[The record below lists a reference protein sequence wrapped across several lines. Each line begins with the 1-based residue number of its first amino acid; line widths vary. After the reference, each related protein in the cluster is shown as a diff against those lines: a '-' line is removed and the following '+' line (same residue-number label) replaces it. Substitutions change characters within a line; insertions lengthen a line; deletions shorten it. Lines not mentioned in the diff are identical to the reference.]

1 MNASTVLLNLIH
13 VSKISLVS
21 TIFPLITGSGSCPEC
36 GVSLKRNNFRLQL
49 FEDASVEKEVD
60 IRKRILRDYNKKE
73 EDFDSLNEYND
84 YLEEIETIIYN
95 LSNNID
101 VPETNRRIEQYKKEN
116 KESIIRNKIK
126 FNKDVLELERLIEEE
141 QQHEINKREMLE
153 KQEIEAKRRKIM
165 EKEALIDELMFSDN
179 DAKEILNFFAEN
191 KHQASTDVMDGEM
204 KSVKKETIKR
214 ASYFSTGVKI
224 GDNQIFSHTLPKIEE
239 GPLYVYVE
247 PEVVVEGPPYP
258 SWNDLEAMGYLRH
271 VRQESLD
278 ERAGGFMSSLACMR
292 ALQESMCG
300 LYNISKK
307 SEVSSAIA

>member
-1 MNASTVLLNLIH
+1 M
-13 VSKISLVS
+13 
-21 TIFPLITGSGSCPEC
+21 
-36 GVSLKRNNFRLQL
+36 QL
-49 FEDASVEKEVD
+49 FEDAFVEKEVD
-60 IRKRILRDYNKKE
+60 IRKRVLRDFNKKE
-73 EDFDSLNEYND
+73 EDFATLDEYND

-116 KESIIRNKIK
+116 KESIIRNKMK

-141 QQHEINKREMLE
+141 QQHEANKRETLE

-179 DAKEILNFFAEN
+179 DARDILNFFAEN
-191 KHQASTDVMDGEM
+191 KHQASPDVADSEM
-204 KSVKKETIKR
+204 KSAKKESIKK

-224 GDNQIFSHTLPKIEE
+224 GDSQVFSHTLPKIEE
-239 GPLYVYVE
+239 GPLYIYVE
-247 PEVVVEGPPYP
+247 PEVIVEGPPYP
-258 SWNDLEAMGYLRH
+258 SWSDLETMGYLRH
-271 VRQESLD
+271 VRQESLS
-278 ERAGGFMSSLACMR
+278 EKAGGFVSSLACMR

-307 SEVSSAIA
+307 SEVV